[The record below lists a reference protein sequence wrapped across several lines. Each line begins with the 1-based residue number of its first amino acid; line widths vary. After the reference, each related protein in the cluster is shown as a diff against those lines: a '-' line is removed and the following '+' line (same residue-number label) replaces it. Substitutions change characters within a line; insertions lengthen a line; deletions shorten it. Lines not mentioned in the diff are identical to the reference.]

1 MRREVWRMGRRVMV
15 LLVDECID
23 CVDIDDLCM
32 HYSSYAQV
40 CVRPLYLSLT
50 IRVY

>member
-1 MRREVWRMGRRVMV
+1 VWRMVRRGMV
-15 LLVDECID
+15 LLVDEWID